1 MAGENDFLAFATGG
15 SANVESQ
22 SAYAA
27 DPVLATGEET
37 GLANPQRSNKAW
49 RQSSSMAAMIGSF
62 ISNENF
68 NAVDNGNISQL
79 LTAFQDALLAY
90 LAANFFNISQSG
102 GALNPIIITAGEF
115 IIVIGQTPAMA
126 STVDTMQVSIG
137 TTFKAQFMFGVCTD
151 SGQSCWSYGVSPGN
165 DLSHITV
172 YCNTNQVVP
181 DYLGGVGTGPRQVAI
196 GYYLVVGV

>member
-79 LTAFQDALLAY
+79 LTAFEDALLAY
-90 LAANFFNISQSG
+90 LGNNFFNISQSG
-102 GALNPIIITAGEF
+102 GGLNPIVIKVGGF
-115 IIVIGQTPAMA
+115 IIVIGVTPTMA
-126 STVDTMQVSIG
+126 SDLDTIQVSIG
-137 TTFKAQFMFGVCTD
+137 TTFTSRFIFGVCAD
-151 SGQSCWSYGVSPGN
+151 SGPSCWSYGVFAGS

-172 YCNTNQVVP
+172 QCNTNQVVP
-181 DYLGGVGTGPRQVAI
+181 DMYGGVGTGPREVAV
-196 GYYLVVGV
+196 GYYIVVGI